1 MRDGPVDDE
10 RASVGKR
17 PATRDAAADGP
28 WTDRVCALQS
38 IGGPIV
44 RPPRTAW
51 SSTSQE
57 RIRIERQRLED
68 GGDLRRRWTILVDR
82 ARLAPG
88 AFQRAKER
96 RLTERSGVERVRG
109 AFQTP
114 PSFGSAV
121 SWNGCGAKPPGGSS
135 PTTSRKP
142 PPFVAVH
149 DSMGCH
155 PWDPMR

>member
-17 PATRDAAADGP
+17 PATRDADADGP

-44 RPPRTAW
+44 RPPRKAW

-57 RIRIERQRLED
+57 RIRTERQRLED
-68 GGDLRRRWTILVDR
+68 GGDLRRRWTILDDR

-96 RLTERSGVERVRG
+96 RLTERSGVERGRG

-121 SWNGCGAKPPGGSS
+121 RWNGCGSTHPGVAPWRGSRA
-135 PTTSRKP
+135 PRE
-142 PPFVAVH
+142 V
-149 DSMGCH
+149 SMT
-155 PWDPMR
+155 